1 MELEESI
8 ERLKRG
14 IEDTMFS
21 TLYSQEQEDDDVK
34 TVLKELEKYRNG
46 EIISL
51 KVLEH
56 YYLVSKDKEK
66 QMTLANKELFKEYVP
81 KKIAEKQE
89 KRISDL
95 EFALMDMVLQFADE
109 SKDSMNTMGLS
120 ALEIAFSELDF
131 DNPMPIKKVHEQYKK
146 LAKQYFEKKAEE
158 SE

>member
-1 MELEESI
+1 MELEETI

-21 TLYSQEQEDDDVK
+21 TLYSQEQEEEDVK
-34 TVLKELEKYRNG
+34 IVLKELEKYRNG
-46 EIISL
+46 EIISI

-56 YYLVSKDKEK
+56 YYLVSKDKER

-89 KRISDL
+89 KMIKEYEEMIIRHKEQLRKAGIYGYDYDL
-95 EFALMDMVLQFADE
+95 KVL
-109 SKDSMNTMGLS
+109 
-120 ALEIAFSELDF
+120 
-131 DNPMPIKKVHEQYKK
+131 
-146 LAKQYFEKKAEE
+146 AEE